1 MSSCSQLQEEC
12 SSYLVRQAWER
23 NLDLSLASGGSQF
36 ASPSFGFDNTSS
48 FCMAMM
54 KIKKRMELIKSSAV
68 LGWGSVNTSQ
78 EEDEDGLSLPSRKE
92 GREATPQLGV
102 SHAPHV

>member
-1 MSSCSQLQEEC
+1 M
-12 SSYLVRQAWER
+12 
-23 NLDLSLASGGSQF
+23 SLASVGSQF

-54 KIKKRMELIKSSAV
+54 KIKKGMELIKSSVV

-92 GREATPQLGV
+92 DREATPQLGV
-102 SHAPHV
+102 SHPPHV